1 MPKVT
6 EEQVMKALE
15 HVYDMETGFDV
26 VSLGLIYNVDIDEE
40 NNVHVDMTLTTP
52 MCPLAGM
59 MVEDAKS
66 KVNEEVEAV
75 NNVEVE
81 LTFDPPWDPSKASEE
96 VRRLLG
102 I

>member
-1 MPKVT
+1 MPKLT
-6 EEQVMKALE
+6 EEQVIKALE
-15 HVYDMETGFDV
+15 NVYDMEIGFDV
-26 VSLGLIYNVDIDEE
+26 VSLGLIYNVDIDDN

-66 KVNEEVEAV
+66 KVSQVEGINEVD
-75 NNVEVE
+75 VE

>member
-1 MPKVT
+1 MPNVT
-6 EEQVMKALE
+6 EEQVIKALNN
-15 HVYDMETGFDV
+15 VYDMEIGFDV
-26 VSLGLIYNVDIDEE
+26 VSLGLIYNIDIDEE
-40 NNVHVDMTLTTP
+40 NNVHIDMTLTTP

-66 KVNEEVEAV
+66 KVSEVEGI

-81 LTFDPPWDPSKASEE
+81 LTFDPPWDPSKATEE
-96 VRRLLG
+96 VRRILG

>member
-1 MPKVT
+1 
-6 EEQVMKALE
+6 
-15 HVYDMETGFDV
+15 
-26 VSLGLIYNVDIDEE
+26 
-40 NNVHVDMTLTTP
+40 
-52 MCPLAGM
+52 M

-66 KVNEEVEAV
+66 KVSEVEGINEV
-75 NNVEVE
+75 DVE

>member
-6 EEQVMKALE
+6 EEQVMNALGN
-15 HVYDMETGFDV
+15 VYDMEIGFDV

-66 KVNEEVEAV
+66 KVSEVEGINEV
-75 NNVEVE
+75 DVE
-81 LTFDPPWDPSKASEE
+81 LTFDPPWI
-96 VRRLLG
+96 LLRQVKK
-102 I
+102 

>member
-6 EEQVMKALE
+6 EEQVMNALGN
-15 HVYDMETGFDV
+15 VYDMEIGFDV

-66 KVNEEVEAV
+66 KVSEVEGINEV
-75 NNVEVE
+75 DVE

>member
-6 EEQVMKALE
+6 EEQVIKALE
-15 HVYDMETGFDV
+15 NVYDMEIGFDV
-26 VSLGLIYNVDIDEE
+26 VSLGLIYNVDIDDN

-66 KVNEEVEAV
+66 KVSQVEGINEVD
-75 NNVEVE
+75 VE

>member
-6 EEQVMKALE
+6 EEQVMNALSN
-15 HVYDMETGFDV
+15 VYDMEIGFDV

-40 NNVHVDMTLTTP
+40 DNVHVDMTLTTP

-66 KVNEEVEAV
+66 KVSEVEGINEV
-75 NNVEVE
+75 DVE